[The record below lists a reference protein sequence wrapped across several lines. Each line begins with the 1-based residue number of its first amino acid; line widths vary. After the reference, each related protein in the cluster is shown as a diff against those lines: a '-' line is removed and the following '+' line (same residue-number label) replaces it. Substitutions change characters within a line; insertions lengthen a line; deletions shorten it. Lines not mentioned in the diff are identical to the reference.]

1 MYSDYI
7 FCFVLI
13 DFIKGLNITVVLFR
27 AMKMFHWYIYFLKK
41 VCVGFC
47 GVAFKRIV
55 TFNMKRCYFEV
66 FG

>member
-27 AMKMFHWYIYFLKK
+27 AMKMFHWYIYFLKN
-41 VCVGFC
+41 VCVGFV
-47 GVAFKRIV
+47 GWLLSALLLLI
-55 TFNMKRCYFEV
+55 
-66 FG
+66 